1 MYIYI
6 HTLQNIYIYY
16 TTYIYKIIYIYIY
29 NDNNNDD
36 NDNVER
42 DVIRITLVKIKHFS
56 K

>member
-1 MYIYI
+1 MYIYTYIIEYI
-6 HTLQNIYIYY
+6 HILYYI
-16 TTYIYKIIYIYIY
+16 YIYKIIYIY